1 MYHRRKI
8 CDEVWDLATDRTI
21 FFIAVIL
28 ITVGIIFSLSL
39 TTYTSLLT
47 YNNEFHFFI
56 RQLFT
61 GIFSIFIMWAIS
73 QLDPDRYFLP
83 LGFTLFFLFLFLMTA
98 MPFLPSSIVTE
109 IGGAKRWIRLGP
121 ISLAPVEF
129 FKVGFITF
137 LAWSFSR
144 KLDDSHKS
152 LKEEFKVF
160 WPYFMVFGVVT
171 YLIAIMQNDIGQV
184 LVLGMVLIVMGSMAG
199 TSTRFFTITMVGMV
213 IVVIVAIAGSEHRI
227 LRVKSWW
234 SNIQNMVLSFL
245 PDSLAQ
251 KLHVSEVYEPYQVS
265 NAYDAIQN
273 GGLFGQGLGNG
284 TIKLGFLSEV
294 HTDFI
299 LAGIAEELGILGVL
313 IVIWL
318 FFVLIFKM
326 LKISNRSDNR
336 VYSLFAL
343 GIAIMFAATFFI
355 NSFGV
360 TGITP
365 VKGLAVPFLSYG
377 GSSLLSHSIAIGM
390 ILMISKKVKY

>member
-1 MYHRRKI
+1 VYHRRKI

>member
-1 MYHRRKI
+1 
-8 CDEVWDLATDRTI
+8 LATDRTI
-21 FFIAVIL
+21 FFISVVL
-28 ITVGIIFSLSL
+28 IALGIIFSLSL
-39 TTYTSLLT
+39 TTYASLQM
-47 YNNEFHFFI
+47 YHNEFHFFI
-56 RQLFT
+56 RQFLT
-61 GIFSIFIMWAIS
+61 GVVAIFIIWWIS

-83 LGFTLFFLFLFLMTA
+83 LGFTLFFLFLGLMTA

-121 ISLAPVEF
+121 VSLAPVEF

-144 KLDDSHKS
+144 KLDDSPKT

-199 TSTRFFTITMVGMV
+199 TSTRFFTITMVGMIV
-213 IVVIVAIAGSEHRI
+213 VVIVAIVGSEHRI

-234 SNIQNMVLSFL
+234 SNIQNVVLSFL
-245 PDSLAQ
+245 PESLAK
-251 KLHVSEVYEPYQVS
+251 KLHVSDAYEPYQVS

-273 GGLFGQGLGNG
+273 GGFFGQGLGNG

-299 LAGIAEELGILGVL
+299 LAGIAEEIGLLGVL
-313 IVIWL
+313 VIIAL
-318 FFVLIFKM
+318 FFVLIFRM
-326 LKISNRSDNR
+326 LKIANRSENR

-343 GIAIMFAATFFI
+343 GIAIMFASSFFI

-377 GSSLLSHSIAIGM
+377 GSSLLAHAVAIGM
-390 ILMISKKVKY
+390 ILMLSKKVKF

>member
-1 MYHRRKI
+1 VYYQNKT
-8 CDEVWDLATDRTI
+8 CDEVWYLATDRKI

-28 ITVGIIFSLSL
+28 ITIGIIFSLSL
-39 TTYTSLLT
+39 TAYASLQN

-56 RQLFT
+56 RQFFT
-61 GIFSIFIMWAIS
+61 GVLAIFIIWTIS

-83 LGFTLFFLFLFLMTA
+83 LGFTLFFFFLVLMTL

-109 IGGAKRWIRLGP
+109 IGGAKRWIRLGV

-160 WPYFMVFGVVT
+160 WPYFLVFGVVT

-199 TSTRFFTITMVGMV
+199 TSTRFFTITMVGM
-213 IVVIVAIAGSEHRI
+213 ILVVIVAIVGSEHRI

-245 PDSLAQ
+245 PDKLAA

-265 NAYDAIQN
+265 NAYNAIQN

-299 LAGIAEELGILGVL
+299 LAGIAEELGIIGVL
-313 IVIWL
+313 IIIAL
-318 FFVLIFKM
+318 FFLLIFRM
-326 LKISNRSDNR
+326 LKIANRSENR

-343 GIAIMFAATFFI
+343 GIAVMFAATFFI

-365 VKGLAVPFLSYG
+365 VKGLAVPLLSYG

>member
-1 MYHRRKI
+1 
-8 CDEVWDLATDRTI
+8 LATDRTI
-21 FFIAVIL
+21 FFIAVTL
-28 ITVGIIFSLSL
+28 IAVGIIFSLSL
-39 TTYTSLLT
+39 TTYASLQT

-56 RQLFT
+56 RQFVT
-61 GIFSIFIMWAIS
+61 GIVAIFLMWS
-73 QLDPDRYFLP
+73 VSRLDPDRFFLP
-83 LGFTLFFLFLFLMTA
+83 LGFGLFFIFLFLMTI

-109 IGGAKRWIRLGP
+109 IGGAKRWIRIGV

-144 KLDDSHKS
+144 RLDDSHKS

-199 TSTRFFTITMVGMV
+199 TSTRFFTITMVGMI

-234 SNIQNMVLSFL
+234 SSIQNMVLSFL
-245 PDSLAQ
+245 PDKIAA

-265 NAYDAIQN
+265 NAYDAIRN
-273 GGLFGQGLGNG
+273 GGWFGQGLGNG

-299 LAGIAEELGILGVL
+299 LAGIAEELGVIGLFLV
-313 IVIWL
+313 IVL
-318 FFVLIFKM
+318 FFVLIFRM
-326 LKISNRSDNR
+326 LKISNRSQNR

-343 GIAIMFAATFFI
+343 GIAIMFASTFFI

-365 VKGLAVPFLSYG
+365 VKGLAVPLLSYG
-377 GSSLLSHSIAIGM
+377 GSSLLAHSIAIGM

>member
-1 MYHRRKI
+1 M
-8 CDEVWDLATDRTI
+8 
-21 FFIAVIL
+21 
-28 ITVGIIFSLSL
+28 VGIIFSLSL
-39 TTYTSLLT
+39 TTYASLQT

-56 RQLFT
+56 RQFVT
-61 GIFSIFIMWAIS
+61 GIVAIFLMWS
-73 QLDPDRYFLP
+73 VSRLDPDRFFLP
-83 LGFTLFFLFLFLMTA
+83 LGFGLFFIFLFLMTI
-98 MPFLPSSIVTE
+98 MPFLPSGVVTE
-109 IGGAKRWIRLGP
+109 IGGAKRWIRLGV

-199 TSTRFFTITMVGMV
+199 TSTRFFTITMVGMI

-234 SNIQNMVLSFL
+234 SSIQNMVLSFL
-245 PDSLAQ
+245 PDKIAA

-265 NAYDAIQN
+265 NAYDAIRN
-273 GGLFGQGLGNG
+273 GGWFGQGLGNG

-299 LAGIAEELGILGVL
+299 LAGIAEELG
-313 IVIWL
+313 VIGL
-318 FFVLIFKM
+318 FW
-326 LKISNRSDNR
+326 
-336 VYSLFAL
+336 
-343 GIAIMFAATFFI
+343 
-355 NSFGV
+355 
-360 TGITP
+360 
-365 VKGLAVPFLSYG
+365 
-377 GSSLLSHSIAIGM
+377 
-390 ILMISKKVKY
+390 

>member
-326 LKISNRSDNR
+326 LKISNRSENR